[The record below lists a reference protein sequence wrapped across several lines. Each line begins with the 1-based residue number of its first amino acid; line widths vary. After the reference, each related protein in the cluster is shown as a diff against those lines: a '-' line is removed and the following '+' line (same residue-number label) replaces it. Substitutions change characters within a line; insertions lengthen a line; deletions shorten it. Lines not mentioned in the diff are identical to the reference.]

1 MNRRDTPDEQKLSR
15 VRRGRSGRARPY
27 AFVVPEFPWTRRA
40 ESDPIS
46 APAARPA
53 TDHFASLVLEVLDQG
68 VVVVDRDERA
78 VLANPAA
85 RAMGLIVADRL
96 AVTELNELV
105 RKAIANET
113 PVQGATELPLG
124 GLGREPVAV
133 SLSASP
139 LFEGDVVIAVALT
152 VSDVTEQR
160 RLEAVRRDFVANV
173 SHELKTPVG
182 ALTLL
187 AEAINDAADDPEAV
201 QHFATR
207 MQHEGTRLGRLVREL
222 IDLSRLQGAEPL
234 PGDALVEVAPMVSEA
249 ADRTRLAADNADIE
263 VRVSAPDGLFVRGNE
278 SQLTMAVA
286 NLIDNAVAYS
296 QSGTKV
302 AVSVRPVGDFV
313 EIAVSDQGV
322 GIAEADQGR
331 VFERFYRVDQARS
344 RATGG
349 TGLGLAIVKHVCT
362 NHGGSVG
369 LWSAEGAGSTFT
381 IRLPLVHSPKQS
393 SSTSA

>member
-15 VRRGRSGRARPY
+15 VRRGRSELARPY

-40 ESDPIS
+40 ESDPIP

-124 GLGREPVAV
+124 GLGGGPVAS
-133 SLSASP
+133 SLAASP

-187 AEAINDAADDPEAV
+187 AEAVQDAADDPEAV
-201 QHFATR
+201 QRFAGR
-207 MQHEGTRLGRLVREL
+207 MQHEGARLGRLVREL
-222 IDLSRLQGAEPL
+222 IEWSRLQGAEPL
-234 PGDALVEVAPMVSEA
+234 PGNDLVSVLQVLDEA
-249 ADRTRLAADNADIE
+249 ADRTRLAAAQAGIT
-263 VRVSAPDGLFVRGNE
+263 VRISCPED
-278 SQLTMAVA
+278 
-286 NLIDNAVAYS
+286 
-296 QSGTKV
+296 
-302 AVSVRPVGDFV
+302 
-313 EIAVSDQGV
+313 
-322 GIAEADQGR
+322 
-331 VFERFYRVDQARS
+331 
-344 RATGG
+344 
-349 TGLGLAIVKHVCT
+349 LA
-362 NHGGSVG
+362 
-369 LWSAEGAGSTFT
+369 
-381 IRLPLVHSPKQS
+381 
-393 SSTSA
+393 